1 MTAELAIGELTAA
14 VFPHAVRDLRVV
26 ETHISWIVLTGRYA
40 YKIKKP
46 IRYDFLD
53 AGTLER
59 RRVLCEEELR
69 LNRRFAT
76 DLYLDVVALARED
89 GRLKVG
95 GRGPVVEFAVR
106 MRQFDPAQ
114 ELSNQLDHG
123 LVSPADMAALAAVLA
138 GFHGG
143 AAGAPADS
151 PFGDPDCVRAQMLDN
166 TEVLR
171 RHVEAADEAA
181 AVRRLE
187 AWLQGSLAREALLI
201 QRRKR
206 TGAVRECHGDLHAG
220 NIVRWRG
227 AWVPFDCIEF
237 SPELRFIDVMSDI
250 AFLYMDLAAHRR
262 RDLGHALVS
271 AYLEHTG
278 DYEGLRLFTMFAV
291 YRALVRAKIDALAA
305 ASASGTSA
313 AEPLLERRRQ
323 RIRVAGQL
331 LRDRRP
337 ALLITHGVTGSGKSW
352 LSERLVGQLPALRI
366 RSDLER
372 KRLAG
377 VSPFAKTDS
386 GIGEKLYSPDVTDQV
401 YARLRRCAAAAL
413 TSGSTVI
420 VDAAFL
426 RAADRQQFAELA
438 RERRCPFAILWCHA
452 DGETLRARVV
462 GRSQSGSDAS
472 EGTLAVLEHQRATRQ
487 DLTAV
492 ELAQAI
498 SIDTGQPQPAETCI
512 AAIRARLGG

>member
-1 MTAELAIGELTAA
+1 MRADLEIGELTAA
-14 VFPHAVRDLRVV
+14 AFPHAVRQLRII
-26 ETHISWIVLTGRYA
+26 ETHISWIVLTGCYA

-59 RRVLCEEELR
+59 RRLLCEEELR

-76 DLYLDVVALARED
+76 DLYLDVVALVREN

-95 GRGPVVEFAVR
+95 GRGPAVEYAVR
-106 MRQFDPAQ
+106 MRQFDPMQ
-114 ELSNQLDHG
+114 ELSNQLDEG
-123 LVSPADMAALAAVLA
+123 VVSSLDMAALATVLA
-138 GFHGG
+138 GFHG
-143 AAGAPADS
+143 AAAVAPAES
-151 PFGDPDCVRAQMLDN
+151 PFGDPACVRAQMLDN

-171 RHVEAADEAA
+171 RHVKAEDEAA

-187 AWLQGSLAREALLI
+187 AWLQASLVRETPLI
-201 QRRKR
+201 DQRKR

-237 SPELRFIDVMSDI
+237 SPELRFIDVMNDI

-262 RDLGHALVS
+262 RDLGHALLS
-271 AYLEHTG
+271 AYLEQTG
-278 DYEGLRLFTMFAV
+278 DYEGLRLCTMFAV

-305 ASASGTSA
+305 ASAIGAS
-313 AEPLLERRRQ
+313 AEPLFERRRQ

-352 LSERLVGQLPALRI
+352 LSERLVAPLPALRI

-377 VSPFAKTDS
+377 VSPLARTDS
-386 GIGEKLYSPDVTDQV
+386 GIGEKLYSPDVTGQV

-413 TSGSTVI
+413 TSGWTVI

-426 RAADRQQFAELA
+426 RAADRHQFGELA
-438 RERRCPFAILWCHA
+438 LERRCPFAILWCHA

-462 GRSQSGSDAS
+462 GRGQSGSDAS
-472 EGTLAVLEHQRATRQ
+472 EGTLAVLDHQLATRQ

-492 ELAQAI
+492 ELAQTV
-498 SIDTGQPQPAETCI
+498 SIDTGQPQPADTCI